1 MRLLFSLLLVS
12 FLRAAAAAASPAQG
26 ATCSPKKCGG
36 LNITYPFWLEEP
48 GGLRCG
54 LPSFQLKCNS
64 SGAFLSRSV
73 SESYRVVSIFFHN
86 SSFHVVDDNLPLAT
100 GCPAPP
106 FNISLGIGLAPFL
119 IGSTNYELLFLSKC
133 KEPPQAVPPGFRRL
147 PCNNLSFVSD
157 GGERK
162 YGSHNGHKGIPPSCA
177 LSVVP
182 TLGNGD
188 YIDRMKNGFLL
199 KWTGLSTN
207 CPRCMDSG
215 GECMY
220 VNNSVGFACNC
231 SDDIHHEKCGGEL
244 DVLNFTTN
252 SPLGSLI

>member
-1 MRLLFSLLLVS
+1 MHLLLSLLLVP
-12 FLRAAAAAASPAQG
+12 FLRAAASPAQG

-48 GGLRCG
+48 GGPRCG
-54 LPSFQLKCNS
+54 PPSFQLKCNS

-73 SESYRVVSIFFHN
+73 LESYRVVSIFVHN

-106 FNISLGIGLAPFL
+106 FNISLGIGLGPFL
-119 IGSTNYELLFLSKC
+119 ISSTNYELSFLSKC
-133 KEPPQAVPPGFRRL
+133 NKEPPQAVPPGFRRL

-188 YIDRMKNGFLL
+188 YIDRMNNGFLL

-220 VNNSVGFACNC
+220 ANNDVGFACNC
-231 SDDIHHEKCGGEL
+231 SDGIHPEKCGGE
-244 DVLNFTTN
+244 FRMF
-252 SPLGSLI
+252 